1 MIRVTRAEGRS
12 PAGACLGS
20 PGLSRRLA
28 IVMLWLL
35 FVRSLFVIVA
45 NRSAVVPQTQR
56 EEERKEEM
64 QDEGEAETTDPFAPA
79 AKSRNY

>member
-20 PGLSRRLA
+20 PGLCRRLA

-35 FVRSLFVIVA
+35 FVKSLFVIAA
-45 NRSAVVPQTQR
+45 NRSAVDPQG

-64 QDEGEAETTDPFAPA
+64 QDEGEGRR
-79 AKSRNY
+79 KGS